1 MKVNP
6 LPGAQRSYP
15 QDLVAQRIERL
26 ASHVRFA
33 PSSFITV
40 SALSPTLAIAASIS
54 AFDFLRRLHQWRAS
68 SLLETSTRFRGLF
81 VDEDVSMTK
90 NPTSPTSAEL
100 QFCSAIVVVSF
111 DATVFIFAPTRQAVE
126 SDLSETLSLSQCCYM
141 GSNLVPPPMLL
152 HGQPRTGVS
161 LSAAPRGSL

>member
-1 MKVNP
+1 PHRRTKKLSAEPVT
-6 LPGAQRSYP
+6 G
-15 QDLVAQRIERL
+15 L

-33 PSSFITV
+33 LSSFITV

-100 QFCSAIVVVSF
+100 QLCSAIVVVSF
-111 DATVFIFAPTRQAVE
+111 DATVFIFPPTRQAVE
-126 SDLSETLSLSQCCYM
+126 SDLSETLSLPRCCYM
-141 GSNLVPPPMLL
+141 GS
-152 HGQPRTGVS
+152 RERVS
-161 LSAAPRGSL
+161 HYRQLRGDRFRQR